1 MPESQEASN
10 YDEVSMKQSMLFSDG
25 LKAMDQLSPSLS
37 ITKLKTYEML
47 LWLCKRER
55 EKRANRL
62 KEARGTLCLVKW

>member
-10 YDEVSMKQSMLFSDG
+10 YDEVSMKQSMLFSNG
-25 LKAMDQLSPSLS
+25 LKAMDQFSPSLS
-37 ITKLKTYEML
+37 ITKLKKYEML
-47 LWLCKRER
+47 LWLCRER